1 MELQHHL
8 TIPDN
13 LSLIFNPITTLF
25 ASFILGLLSSYLIQI
40 FKPTQ
45 ENNYLNF
52 INDKTKKK
60 IGVLFVGNLIKTTPL
75 KYFNTRVY
83 LNQKK
88 LKNNVTVLKIELK
101 LAKNLH
107 LLGFYYYLLILTFL
121 VFIKIDLLSF
131 IIHMSLNILFNLYV
145 ALHLQY
151 QINRLEKLYQ

>member
-25 ASFILGLLSSYLIQI
+25 ASFILGSLSSYLIQI

-60 IGVLFVGNLIKTTPL
+60 IGVLFV
-75 KYFNTRVY
+75 
-83 LNQKK
+83 
-88 LKNNVTVLKIELK
+88 
-101 LAKNLH
+101 
-107 LLGFYYYLLILTFL
+107 
-121 VFIKIDLLSF
+121 
-131 IIHMSLNILFNLYV
+131 
-145 ALHLQY
+145 
-151 QINRLEKLYQ
+151 

>member
-1 MELQHHL
+1 
-8 TIPDN
+8 
-13 LSLIFNPITTLF
+13 
-25 ASFILGLLSSYLIQI
+25 
-40 FKPTQ
+40 
-45 ENNYLNF
+45 
-52 INDKTKKK
+52 
-60 IGVLFVGNLIKTTPL
+60 TTPL